1 MHSDWLYLRY
11 DYLIKKIIFSIM
23 CFNLPSSGG
32 FIILPLRWNP
42 TIWSIMY
49 WKKLFSSSENW
60 TKIRICWYAPWF
72 SFLLVRFFHIRQY
85 YLGPSHHT
93 RQAQAPII
101 SFLVIMCMYHAT
113 YDQDEWGTSSDTFGP
128 INLNTIDLPSGF
140 LSSVCFWWCYGSIPD
155 LSFLK
160 SSARY
165 NYLWWLVVK
174 LLSFV

>member
-1 MHSDWLYLRY
+1 MRY
-11 DYLIKKIIFSIM
+11 QFF
-23 CFNLPSSGG
+23 FN
-32 FIILPLRWNP
+32 
-42 TIWSIMY
+42 
-49 WKKLFSSSENW
+49 
-60 TKIRICWYAPWF
+60 
-72 SFLLVRFFHIRQY
+72 FFHLVKS
-85 YLGPSHHT
+85 LGPYEWENTQEQTFFGLLTKHYMWWT
-93 RQAQAPII
+93 T
-101 SFLVIMCMYHAT
+101 LVIMCMYHAT

-174 LLSFV
+174 LLSFVWWNYYFSFNCPDIMIPFHVHNRVPTGALQWRTCNKYETRHNGLEN